1 MMLSF
6 RSGGLYSGVSLR
18 IVLLIL
24 AFLAGAASGLFLA
37 EIALSCNLSAL
48 GADTLELPA
57 LRAHAFWPACF
68 LAAALLCAGF
78 RILRHAFFT
87 ACFLYSASCVY
98 CAARFWSAW
107 GTLGLRLS
115 CWLLLPRL
123 LLLGCVGVRLL
134 FSASG
139 ALRRVSVLLMLV
151 PLLFL
156 IQYLLYPVFAA
167 PLLQMI

>member
-1 MMLSF
+1 MLSF

-37 EIALSCNLSAL
+37 EIALSRNLSAL

-78 RILRHAFFT
+78 RILRHAF
-87 ACFLYSASCVY
+87 
-98 CAARFWSAW
+98 
-107 GTLGLRLS
+107 LRPVS
-115 CWLLLPRL
+115 FILPSV
-123 LLLGCVGVRLL
+123 CTVPP
-134 FSASG
+134 ASG
-139 ALRRVSVLLMLV
+139 LHGARLV
-151 PLLFL
+151 CG
-156 IQYLLYPVFAA
+156 
-167 PLLQMI
+167 